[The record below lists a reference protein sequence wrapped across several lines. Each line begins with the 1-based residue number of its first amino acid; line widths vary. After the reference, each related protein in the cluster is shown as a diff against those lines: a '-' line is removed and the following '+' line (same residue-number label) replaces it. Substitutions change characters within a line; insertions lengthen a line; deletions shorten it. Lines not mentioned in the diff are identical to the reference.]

1 MPKEKVTLTLDA
13 AHLEELRALVGRRSL
28 SAAVDQAV
36 TLYLA
41 RLRHLG
47 AVDEWL
53 AEMERE
59 HGPVPTETL
68 EWAAHAI
75 DEWQSSGSPRRRAT
89 SRRAG

>member
-13 AHLEELRALVGRRSL
+13 AHLDELRTLVGRRSL
-28 SAAVDQAV
+28 SSAVDQAL

-53 AEMERE
+53 AEMERD

-68 EWAAHAI
+68 EWAAHVI
-75 DEWQSSGSPRRRAT
+75 DQWQSSGSGRRSR